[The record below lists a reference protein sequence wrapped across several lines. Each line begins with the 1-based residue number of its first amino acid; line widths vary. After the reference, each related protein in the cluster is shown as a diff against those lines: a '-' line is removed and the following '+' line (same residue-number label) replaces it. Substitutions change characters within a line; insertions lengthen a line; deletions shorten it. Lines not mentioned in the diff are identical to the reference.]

1 MSQKKFSFV
10 WFFLWE
16 LGGGLMERQDTNMQA
31 RGPSYVNIVNAT
43 ASQSRYHLRFTNNV
57 NDAIYFS
64 CNFGKC

>member
-1 MSQKKFSFV
+1 
-10 WFFLWE
+10 
-16 LGGGLMERQDTNMQA
+16 MERQDTNMQA